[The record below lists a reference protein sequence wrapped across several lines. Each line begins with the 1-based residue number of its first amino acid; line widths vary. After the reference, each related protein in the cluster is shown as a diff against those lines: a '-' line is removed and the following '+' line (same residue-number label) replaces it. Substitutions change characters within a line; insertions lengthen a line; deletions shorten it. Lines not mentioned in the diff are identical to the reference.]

1 MTTLRQVVQ
10 DVFYDTSKQ
19 YEGEVPWMYL
29 DCKGLV
35 TTGVG
40 NLINTTGEACKL
52 PFVHADGSPA
62 TQGEI
67 ASEWMLVH
75 SHQELAKQG
84 FHAAKGFCRLHLTDE
99 GIASLVHEKLLANW
113 SFMCAKYP
121 CFKDAASW
129 PAAAQL
135 AASLM
140 AWAVGAGF
148 PGIFKNWAVQAGQQN
163 WNNCSK
169 PELCYINAKGNPGV
183 IPRNKAVEAL
193 FLLAAIQPQSDY
205 DQLHVGDI
213 EGAP

>member
-1 MTTLRQVVQ
+1 MSAQELRQVVQ
-10 DVFYDTSKQ
+10 DVFYGISKQ

-40 NLINTTGEACKL
+40 NLIDPVAEACKL

-67 ASEWMLVH
+67 VSEWLLVH
-75 SHQELAKQG
+75 SHKELAKQG
-84 FHAAKGFCRLHLTDE
+84 YHVAKSYCNLHLTDG
-99 GIASLVHEKLLANW
+99 GIAALVQGKLLANW
-113 SFMCAKYP
+113 AFMTHTYP
-121 CFKDAASW
+121 CFANAGSW

-148 PGIFKNWAVQAGQQN
+148 PGIFKNWAAQAAQMN
-163 WNNCSK
+163 WNNCANTC
-169 PELCYINAKGNPGV
+169 EINAAGNPGV
-183 IPRNKAVEAL
+183 IPRNKAIKAL
-193 FLLAAIQPQSDY
+193 FLLAAIQNPEDY
-205 DQLHVGDI
+205 NQLHVGAV